1 MSLPTDMWM
10 PVSKKLKPLE
20 SDQVSVG
27 AYYNLHKDYSFSVE
41 GYHKWMNHL
50 LDYKD
55 GYNFLPSFVGWEEKL
70 AAGKGWAYGAE
81 FIARKETGRITGWI
95 GYGLMWSD
103 RQFDEI
109 NNGKRFPAKY
119 DNRHKLNIVAN
130 WKINEKLELTGS
142 WTFMTGNRVTV
153 AFENYEDLGLTPV
166 PPLLPEGG
174 LDYFT
179 ERTSPRLP
187 PLRSGD

>member
-1 MSLPTDMWM
+1 M
-10 PVSKKLKPLE
+10 
-20 SDQVSVG
+20 
-27 AYYNLHKDYSFSVE
+27 E

-109 NNGKRFPAKY
+109 NIRELRGFGPHSCPSA
-119 DNRHKLNIVAN
+119 
-130 WKINEKLELTGS
+130 LTG
-142 WTFMTGNRVTV
+142 RR
-153 AFENYEDLGLTPV
+153 LGLFH
-166 PPLLPEGG
+166 GA
-174 LDYFT
+174 
-179 ERTSPRLP
+179 
-187 PLRSGD
+187 

>member
-1 MSLPTDMWM
+1 
-10 PVSKKLKPLE
+10 
-20 SDQVSVG
+20 
-27 AYYNLHKDYSFSVE
+27 
-41 GYHKWMNHL
+41 MNHL

-153 AFENYEDLGLTPV
+153 AFENYEDLAS
-166 PPLLPEGG
+166 LL
-174 LDYFT
+174 
-179 ERTSPRLP
+179 S
-187 PLRSGD
+187 LRSYRKEAWTISRSVITYVSPLTTA

>member
-1 MSLPTDMWM
+1 M
-10 PVSKKLKPLE
+10 
-20 SDQVSVG
+20 
-27 AYYNLHKDYSFSVE
+27 A
-41 GYHKWMNHL
+41 
-50 LDYKD
+50 
-55 GYNFLPSFVGWEEKL
+55 
-70 AAGKGWAYGAE
+70 
-81 FIARKETGRITGWI
+81 
-95 GYGLMWSD
+95 
-103 RQFDEI
+103 
-109 NNGKRFPAKY
+109 KRFPAKY

-179 ERTSPRLP
+179 ERNNVRLP
-187 PLRSGD
+187 AYHRLDLGINIYRPKKNGHLGIWNISVYNAYCQMNPITIHKRSWINYSHYFETLSLLPIIPSISYTYKF